1 MNNFIQKIKFP
12 IQKSNILP
20 CTQQIC
26 YCIEYLD
33 FGKKNDVIHYRNCM
47 ITNANNNNYNK
58 KVKNHQ
64 DWIEKINNF
73 YDFNH

>member
-33 FGKKNDVIHYRNCM
+33 FGKKNDVIL
-47 ITNANNNNYNK
+47 IIIIIIK
-58 KVKNHQ
+58 KSR
-64 DWIEKINNF
+64 IIKIGLRK
-73 YDFNH
+73 